1 MTATHGAADEVE
13 LVERLDAA
21 YDPSRFQAIVI
32 DDEGAFWEP
41 SPLLHAQ
48 AGRRPPVVVLVN
60 TQQANRFLPW
70 IEQLEAVHVMQDDN
84 VQRFNDLHVT
94 LCKLSSGDIFGIEKY
109 FAWGARE
116 QAMTLRGSDERD
128 GLYDALDDFTA
139 RLCVHGRLRALAL
152 TVLDEFVSNALYN
165 APVDA
170 SGAQRFR
177 DLHRATPVS
186 LSDDEHIGVRFCA
199 DGRRLGL
206 SVVDPFGSLKMESLR
221 GTLVRGLRR
230 GAQRWDRATGG
241 AGLGFYCAFESLSHL
256 VVNVAPGRRTELIGI
271 LALRDTY
278 REFLVSGKSLNM
290 FTAPTTGSAVGAEVE
305 P

>member
-13 LVERLDAA
+13 LVDRLDGAFDA
-21 YDPSRFQAIVI
+21 SKYQAIVV
-32 DDEGAFWEP
+32 DNEGSSWEP
-41 SPLLHAQ
+41 SPLLRARPEQ
-48 AGRRPPVVVLVN
+48 RPPVVVLVN
-60 TQQANRFLPW
+60 SQQANHLLPW
-70 IEQLEAVHVMQDDN
+70 IDQLEAVHVMHDDS

-94 LCKLSSGDIFGIEKY
+94 LRKLNSGDIFGIEKY
-109 FAWGARE
+109 FAWSARE
-116 QAMTLRGSDERD
+116 HRASLQSSDERD
-128 GLYDALDDFTA
+128 TLYEALNAFTA

-170 SGAQRFR
+170 SGVKRFG
-177 DLHRATPVS
+177 DLHRTTPVM
-186 LSDDEHIGVRFCA
+186 LGEEERVEVRFCA

-230 GAQRWDRATGG
+230 GAQRWDRDTGG
-241 AGLGFYCAFESLSHL
+241 AGLGFFCAFESLSHL
-256 VVNVAPGRRTELIGI
+256 VVNVDPGRRTELIGI
-271 LALRDTY
+271 LTLRDTY

-290 FTAPTTGSAVGAEVE
+290 FTVPPRRASSSAEVE